1 MMNAIAGT
9 PVLVTGGTGFLG
21 SHLARRLAADGASL
35 TLAVRPNGN
44 TERIADLMP
53 AVSLIEADLTD
64 PDATRTLVRSAAPQ
78 LVFHLAADVS
88 GRDAADDPAA
98 WSRSVEINLLGTL
111 NLLNAVRQH
120 VPAVARIIRAGGI
133 EEYGNGP
140 APFRETQRE
149 QAVSPYSA
157 GQVAATQISHAVAPQ
172 WNLPLVTI
180 RPSIIYGPAQDTR
193 FFIPGLITA
202 CLDGRDFAMTRGEQ
216 SSDFVYVADVVDAL
230 MLTAEANDIDGEIFN
245 VGSGESTVV
254 RDLAEQIVR
263 RSGASID
270 LQLGA
275 VPARAGESAL
285 RFLDITKSEHWLGW
299 QPSTCIEAGLDQ
311 TIAWYSRSMDGDR

>member
-78 LVFHLAADVS
+78 LVVHLAADVS

-120 VPAVARIIRAGGI
+120 VPAVARIIRAGSM

-216 SSDFVYVADVVDAL
+216 SGDFVYV
-230 MLTAEANDIDGEIFN
+230 
-245 VGSGESTVV
+245 
-254 RDLAEQIVR
+254 AEQIVR
-263 RSGASID
+263 RSGASTD

-311 TIAWYSRSMDGDR
+311 TIAWFSRSMDGDR